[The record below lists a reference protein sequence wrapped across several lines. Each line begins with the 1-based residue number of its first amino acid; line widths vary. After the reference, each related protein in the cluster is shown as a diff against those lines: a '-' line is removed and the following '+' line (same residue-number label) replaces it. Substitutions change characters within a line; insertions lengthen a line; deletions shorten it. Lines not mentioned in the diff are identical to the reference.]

1 MGLLINGEFMD
12 DAVIRDEAASIR
24 QRYMEAMT
32 DMDPVAAEMQ
42 LWDWSKEN
50 VIERTLLRQTAQAE
64 PEPIPEEE
72 IEQAM
77 TAVLPPP
84 GGPENCDPGVTR
96 AGVDREALHKEVEI
110 RLRIDRLVAKLNAKV
125 SAPRHK
131 DLVERYKKNRDAMLR
146 PAMAHASHIV
156 RNVRR
161 VPGGEGGE
169 GGEGEGVD
177 EALASIQA
185 AEKQLEA
192 GTPFAEVADQH
203 SSCAGNGGSLGWF
216 PKGEMVDEFDAV
228 VFALKPGERS
238 PIFRSEFGYHIALLH
253 ERREEGPIPFEEV
266 KSHLEEEILKEKRDK
281 ALGDYLDRLRAKAE
295 IKSAEAP
302 TA

>member
-1 MGLLINGEFMD
+1 MGLLINGEFVD

-24 QRYMEAMT
+24 PRYMEAVT

-50 VIERTLLRQTAQAE
+50 VIERTILRQTALAE

-72 IEQAM
+72 IERAM
-77 TAVLPPP
+77 TEVLPPP
-84 GGPENCDPGVTR
+84 GGPENCEPGVTR
-96 AGVDREALHKEVEI
+96 AGADRDALRREVEI
-110 RLRIDRLVAKLNAKV
+110 RLKIDRLINRLNAKV

-156 RNVRR
+156 RNVKRS
-161 VPGGEGGE
+161 EA
-169 GGEGEGVD
+169 EGETSD
-177 EALASIQA
+177 EALAAIQA

-192 GTPFAEVADQH
+192 GVPFTEVADQH

-216 PKGEMVDEFDAV
+216 PMGEMVDEFDAV

-238 PIFRSEFGYHIALLH
+238 KIFRSDFGYHIALLH
-253 ERREEGPIPFEEV
+253 ERRDEGPIPFDEV
-266 KSHLEEEILKEKRDK
+266 KGHLEEEMLKEKRDK
-281 ALGDYLDRLRAKAE
+281 ALGDYLDRLRAKAVVQP
-295 IKSAEAP
+295 AEAP
-302 TA
+302 AT

>member
-1 MGLLINGEFMD
+1 
-12 DAVIRDEAASIR
+12 
-24 QRYMEAMT
+24 
-32 DMDPVAAEMQ
+32 MQ

-50 VIERTLLRQTAQAE
+50 VIERTLLRQTAQAD
-64 PEPIPEEE
+64 PEPLAEAE
-72 IEQAM
+72 IEEAM

-84 GGPENCDPGVTR
+84 GGPENCEPGVTR
-96 AGVDREALHKEVEI
+96 AGADRDALRKEVEI
-110 RLRIDRLVAKLNAKV
+110 RLRVDRVIAKLNAKV

-161 VPGGEGGE
+161 GEE
-169 GGEGEGVD
+169 GAEESSD
-177 EALASIQA
+177 EALAVIQG
-185 AEKQLEA
+185 AEKQLDA

-216 PKGEMVDEFDAV
+216 PMGEMVEEFDNIL
-228 VFALKPGERS
+228 FALKPGARS
-238 PIFRSEFGYHIALLH
+238 QIFRSQFGYHIALLH
-253 ERREEGPIPFEEV
+253 ELREEGPIPFDEV
-266 KSHLEEEILKEKRDK
+266 KSHLEQEILKEKRDK

-295 IKSAEAP
+295 ITNAEAP
-302 TA
+302 PA

>member
-1 MGLLINGEFMD
+1 MGLLINGEFVD
-12 DAVIRDEAASIR
+12 DAAIREEAAAIR
-24 QRYMEAMT
+24 PRYLEAVT
-32 DMDPVAAEMQ
+32 GMDPVAAEMQ

-50 VIERTLLRQTAQAE
+50 VIERTLLRQTAQAD
-64 PEPIPEEE
+64 PEPLAEAE
-72 IEQAM
+72 IEEAM

-84 GGPENCDPGVTR
+84 GGPENCEPGVTR
-96 AGVDREALHKEVEI
+96 AGADRDALRKEVEI
-110 RLRIDRLVAKLNAKV
+110 RLRVDRVIAKLNAKV

-161 VPGGEGGE
+161 GEE
-169 GGEGEGVD
+169 GAEESSD
-177 EALASIQA
+177 EALAVIQG
-185 AEKQLEA
+185 AEKQLDA

-216 PKGEMVDEFDAV
+216 PMGEMVEEFDNIL
-228 VFALKPGERS
+228 FALKPGARS
-238 PIFRSEFGYHIALLH
+238 QIFRSQFGYHIALLH
-253 ERREEGPIPFEEV
+253 ELREEGPIPFDEV
-266 KSHLEEEILKEKRDK
+266 KSHLEQEILKEKRDK

-295 IKSAEAP
+295 ITNAEAP
-302 TA
+302 PA

>member
-1 MGLLINGEFMD
+1 MGLLINGEFVD
-12 DAVIRDEAASIR
+12 DAAIREEAAAIR
-24 QRYMEAMT
+24 PRYLEAVT
-32 DMDPVAAEMQ
+32 GMDPVAAEMQ

-50 VIERTLLRQTAQAE
+50 VIERTLLRQTAQAD
-64 PEPIPEEE
+64 PEPLAEAE
-72 IEQAM
+72 IEEAM

-84 GGPENCDPGVTR
+84 GGPENCEPGVTR
-96 AGVDREALHKEVEI
+96 AGADRDALRKEVEI
-110 RLRIDRLVAKLNAKV
+110 RLRVDRVIAKLNAKV

-161 VPGGEGGE
+161 GEE
-169 GGEGEGVD
+169 GAEESSD
-177 EALASIQA
+177 EALAVIQG
-185 AEKQLEA
+185 AEKQLDA

-216 PKGEMVDEFDAV
+216 PMGEMVEEFDNII
-228 VFALKPGERS
+228 FALKPGTRS
-238 PIFRSEFGYHIALLH
+238 QIFRSQFGYHIALLH
-253 ERREEGPIPFEEV
+253 ELREEGPIPFDEV
-266 KSHLEEEILKEKRDK
+266 KSHLEQEILKEKRDK

-295 IKSAEAP
+295 ITNAEAP
-302 TA
+302 PA

>member
-1 MGLLINGEFMD
+1 MGLLINGEFVD
-12 DAVIRDEAASIR
+12 DAAIRDEAASIR
-24 QRYMEAMT
+24 DRYMEAVT
-32 DMDPVAAEMQ
+32 GMDPVAAEMQ

-50 VIERTLLRQTAQAE
+50 VIERTLLRQMALAE
-64 PEPIPEEE
+64 PDPIPEAE

-84 GGPENCDPGVTR
+84 GGPENCEPGVTR

-110 RLRIDRLVAKLNAKV
+110 RLRIDRLIARLNAKV

-131 DLVERYKKNRDAMLR
+131 DLVERYKKNRDALVR

-161 VPGGEGGE
+161 NEEGTE
-169 GGEGEGVD
+169 ETAD
-177 EALASIQA
+177 QALAVVQD

-192 GTPFAEVADQH
+192 GTPFAVVADQL

-216 PKGEMVDEFDAV
+216 PMGEMVEEFDQV
-228 VFALKPGERS
+228 IFALKPGERS
-238 PIFRSEFGYHIALLH
+238 KIFRTQFGYHIALLH
-253 ERREEGPIPFEEV
+253 ERRDEGPIPFEEV

-281 ALGDYLDRLRAKAE
+281 ALSDYLDRLRAKAE
-295 IKSAEAP
+295 VKTVEAKP
-302 TA
+302 EETQPA

>member
-1 MGLLINGEFMD
+1 MGLLINGEFVD
-12 DAVIRDEAASIR
+12 DAAIREEAASIR
-24 QRYMEAMT
+24 PRYLEAVT
-32 DMDPVAAEMQ
+32 GMDPVAAEMQ

-50 VIERTLLRQTAQAE
+50 VIERTLLRQTAQAD
-64 PEPIPEEE
+64 PEPLAEAE
-72 IEQAM
+72 IEEAM

-84 GGPENCDPGVTR
+84 GGPENCEPGVTR
-96 AGVDREALHKEVEI
+96 AGADRDALRKEVEI
-110 RLRIDRLVAKLNAKV
+110 RLRVDRVIAKLNAKV

-161 VPGGEGGE
+161 GEE
-169 GGEGEGVD
+169 GAEESSD
-177 EALASIQA
+177 EALAVIQG
-185 AEKQLEA
+185 AEKQLDA

-216 PKGEMVDEFDAV
+216 PMGEMVEEFDNIL
-228 VFALKPGERS
+228 FALKPGARS
-238 PIFRSEFGYHIALLH
+238 QIFRSQFGYHIALLH
-253 ERREEGPIPFEEV
+253 ELREEGPIPFDEV
-266 KSHLEEEILKEKRDK
+266 KSHLEQEILKEKRDK

-295 IKSAEAP
+295 ITNAEAP
-302 TA
+302 PA

>member
-1 MGLLINGEFMD
+1 MGLLINGEFVD
-12 DAVIRDEAASIR
+12 DAAIREEAASIR
-24 QRYMEAMT
+24 PRYLEAVT
-32 DMDPVAAEMQ
+32 GMDPVAAEMQ

-50 VIERTLLRQTAQAE
+50 VIERTLLRQTAQAD
-64 PEPIPEEE
+64 PEPLAEAE
-72 IEQAM
+72 IEEAM

-96 AGVDREALHKEVEI
+96 AGADREALRKEVEI
-110 RLRIDRLVAKLNAKV
+110 RLRIDRVIAKLNAKV

-161 VPGGEGGE
+161 GEE
-169 GGEGEGVD
+169 GTEESSD
-177 EALASIQA
+177 EALAVIQT
-185 AEKQLEA
+185 AEKQLDA
-192 GTPFAEVADQH
+192 GMPFAEVADQH

-216 PKGEMVDEFDAV
+216 PMGEMVEEFDNII
-228 VFALKPGERS
+228 FALKPGARS
-238 PIFRSEFGYHIALLH
+238 QIFRSQFGYHIALLH
-253 ERREEGPIPFEEV
+253 ELRAEGPIPFDEV
-266 KSHLEEEILKEKRDK
+266 KSHLEQEILKEKRDK

-295 IKSAEAP
+295 ITNAEAP
-302 TA
+302 PA